1 MDINTA
7 QAVLARRV
15 MREHLEF
22 VSVVPIQTILS
33 SEPHE
38 SLIVLYDLSNLGLGE
53 PLSGRQSGESD
64 IVAIDCWNSHGA
76 CDATLHFSGN
86 RLWSRRIESLSR
98 RKGCRWDD
106 EQ

>member
-38 SLIVLYDLSNLGLGE
+38 SLIVLYDFINLGLGKS
-53 PLSGRQSGESD
+53 LSGRQSGESD
-64 IVAIDCWNSHGA
+64 IVAVDCWNSHGA
-76 CDATLHFSGN
+76 CDATTPCSGN
-86 RLWSRRIESLSR
+86 RLGSRRIGSLSR
-98 RKGCRWDD
+98 RKGCR
-106 EQ
+106 

>member
-1 MDINTA
+1 
-7 QAVLARRV
+7 

-64 IVAIDCWNSHGA
+64 IVCRLLLEKKKANRDTIDLRYYALS
-76 CDATLHFSGN
+76 
-86 RLWSRRIESLSR
+86 SRRVYCYIGFKTSVWNDLHTVYQSY
-98 RKGCRWDD
+98 GS
-106 EQ
+106 